1 VRERRQAWHGQLK
14 DVPLDRI
21 VVIDESAASTNMT
34 RLRGRCPVSERLV
47 AAVPH
52 GHWKVLTMIAAMT
65 TRGVLTAVTV
75 DAATDGEVF
84 LHFVTQALVP
94 ALRPGD
100 VVVLDNLQAHK
111 LKGVREAIEA
121 AGATLLY
128 LPPYSP
134 DLSPIEPMGS
144 KVKQALRSIAARTVD
159 GLQEAVTTALRS
171 IIPGDCE
178 GFFRHCGYTLQ
189 T

>member
-1 VRERRQAWHGQLK
+1 MRERREGWHGRLK
-14 DVPLDRI
+14 DVPLDRL

-34 RLRGRCPVSERLV
+34 RLRGRCTGGQRLV

-65 TRGVLTAVTV
+65 VRGVLTAVTV
-75 DAATDGEVF
+75 DAATDGQIF
-84 LHFVTQALVP
+84 LHFVTEALVP
-94 ALRPGD
+94 NLRPGD

-111 LKGVREAIEA
+111 VKGVREAVAA

-134 DLSPIEPMGS
+134 DLSPIEPMWS
-144 KVKQALRSIAARTVD
+144 KVKQGLRSAAARTVD
-159 GLQEAVTTALRS
+159 ALQEAVTAALRS
-171 IIPGDCE
+171 ITPSDCE

-189 T
+189 A

>member
-1 VRERRQAWHGQLK
+1 VRQRREAWHAQLK
-14 DVPLDRI
+14 DVPLDRL
-21 VVIDESAASTNMT
+21 VVIDESAASTNMA
-34 RLRGRCPVSERLV
+34 RPRGRCPVHERLV

-65 TRGVLTAVTV
+65 VRGVLAAVTV
-75 DAATDGEVF
+75 DAATDGQIF
-84 LHFVTQALVP
+84 LHFVEEALVP
-94 ALRPGD
+94 ALKPGD

-111 LKGVREAIEA
+111 VKGVREAVEA

-134 DLSPIEPMGS
+134 DYSPIEPMWS
-144 KVKQALRSIAARTVD
+144 KVKQGLRSVAARTVD
-159 GLQEAVTTALRS
+159 ALQDAVTTALQS
-171 IIPGDCE
+171 ITSSDCQ

-189 T
+189 I